1 MSTQFS
7 STRFI
12 PVKQLYTRDEAASM
26 LSISTVTL
34 DRLTRTGAIKPRRV
48 GARVLYTTRELERFA
63 HVDR

>member
-48 GARVLYTTRELERFA
+48 GARVLFSAKTIERFCNA
-63 HVDR
+63 TS